1 MLALLALVVVAVGVA
16 SGPRSR
22 PARAGLRTT
31 TGTSVGTTAR
41 AGLRTTTG
49 TNVGTPAGAG
59 LRTTAGIGAGPL
71 MALRPA
77 PAQPARRPG
86 GRRRP
91 TVIVQPHSVKV
102 APGDLAG
109 FTAAASGTP
118 APRTQWQRSVNGGR
132 TWTNIPGARRVTFT
146 FTAKHSQNGTEYR
159 AVFTNGSGRATTRA
173 ARLAVGA
180 GSRRSGGSGGSGR
193 LRGLGRFG
201 RLRRLGIV
209 GRLRRFGRFR
219 RIGGVRRVRSSTDA
233 GGPRSTL
240 R

>member
-49 TNVGTPAGAG
+49 TSVGTTAGAG
-59 LRTTAGIGAGPL
+59 LRTTTGIGAGPL

-173 ARLAVGA
+173 ARLAVAA
-180 GSRRSGGSGGSGR
+180 GSRRSGGSGGSGGSGAR
-193 LRGLGRFG
+193 EVRA
-201 RLRRLGIV
+201 LRRLGIV